1 MKRYMVVKEYRNA
14 DGVLTGCNSIGL
26 DRKLYAQ
33 KEDAE
38 SFCKKLN
45 ECSIKGEK
53 FVAIDT
59 N

>member
-1 MKRYMVVKEYRNA
+1 MKRYRVAREYRNA

-26 DRKLYAQ
+26 DGKLYVR

-53 FVAIDT
+53 FVVIDT